1 MFFIKILENNDQ
13 VFYINA
19 AKIRD
24 VQIYSESVRITMD
37 DGAIFSHTEPTG
49 EIFSLLA
56 LKPENKLRKGDIF
69 RMLAQ
74 GATHDNKK

>member
-13 VFYINA
+13 VFYLNA

-56 LKPENKLRKGDIF
+56 
-69 RMLAQ
+69 Q
-74 GATHDNKK
+74 GAAHELRD

>member
-1 MFFIKILENNDQ
+1 MFFIKILENDNQ
-13 VFYINA
+13 VFYLNA

-37 DGAIFSHTEPTG
+37 DGSIFSHTEPTG

-56 LKPENKLRKGDIF
+56 QGAAHKLRD
-69 RMLAQ
+69 
-74 GATHDNKK
+74 